1 MSWNTNASCRHEEGL
16 KPGSIPIASV
26 VDDMCP
32 VEVRVLGLAQES
44 ENVKRKTRERSRYR
58 PGPTCSGGKPLTKH
72 PGMRVQ
78 DGNWFTYTPKWPTVI
93 LCGQPKQKHSGKS
106 SSAQPGWRTPK
117 PCQWI

>member
-1 MSWNTNASCRHEEGL
+1 MQAARHEEGL

-44 ENVKRKTRERSRYR
+44 ENGKETREREQAQTW
-58 PGPTCSGGKPLTKH
+58 PHVAVGKPLTKH

-78 DGNWFTYTPKWPTVI
+78 DGN
-93 LCGQPKQKHSGKS
+93 
-106 SSAQPGWRTPK
+106 
-117 PCQWI
+117 

>member
-44 ENVKRKTRERSRYR
+44 ENVKRK
-58 PGPTCSGGKPLTKH
+58 PGRGEQ
-72 PGMRVQ
+72 VQ
-78 DGNWFTYTPKWPTVI
+78 TWPHV
-93 LCGQPKQKHSGKS
+93 
-106 SSAQPGWRTPK
+106 AVR
-117 PCQWI
+117 